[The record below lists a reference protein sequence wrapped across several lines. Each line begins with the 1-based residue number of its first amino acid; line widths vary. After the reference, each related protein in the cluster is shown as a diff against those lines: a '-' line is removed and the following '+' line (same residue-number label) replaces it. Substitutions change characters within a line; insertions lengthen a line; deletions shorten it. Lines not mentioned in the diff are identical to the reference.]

1 MILTHLY
8 QCEQNRRELAQEKTH
23 TNQIAGR
30 GKTFIQMVLQ
40 NDDHKKIIR
49 NETLG
54 KIQKNVSEIFT
65 KSFWYNC
72 ERLCEILL

>member
-1 MILTHLY
+1 M
-8 QCEQNRRELAQEKTH
+8 NRTGENWLKK
-23 TNQIAGR
+23 IAGR

-72 ERLCEILL
+72 V